1 MAKKKTTLKKTV
13 EKAAEMLLAHFM
25 TLTRAE
31 AKAMRKEIH
40 ALAARS
46 SRSKK
51 RRKSPKP
58 VR

>member
-1 MAKKKTTLKKTV
+1 MAKKKSALKKAV
-13 EKAAEMLLAHFM
+13 ETTAEMLLAHFM

-46 SRSKK
+46 SRSLK
-51 RRKSPKP
+51 RRRSSKL